1 MHKVLG
7 LRDSIKPLNVIATAV
22 DSDAAEEPDVETPS
36 TSTSLTSTSSE
47 QTPSR
52 SASVPSTSSGRHQ
65 CHRARKR
72 KEQEKLRLWSTVFKG
87 VCRQET
93 RHREVDVKKEECE
106 AKRN

>member
-22 DSDAAEEPDVETPS
+22 DSDAAEEPDVETPN
-36 TSTSLTSTSSE
+36 TSTSSE

-65 CHRARKR
+65 CPRARKR